1 MVKSTLMLNNIISE
15 QEKQLLINAI
25 GESENVV
32 VVAHVAPDGDAVG
45 SSLALSG
52 VLRKIGRNVEVIMPD
67 SLPKSIVFLQGAYD
81 IKIYKE
87 NQEKCDR
94 IIAEAD
100 TLFCLDFNE
109 PKRVDLMQ
117 SAIENASAYKVMI
130 DHHINPSDFCNLVIS
145 YPHLSSTSLLVYKVL
160 TQLGLD
166 IKITKAEAEAIYT
179 GMMTDT
185 GNFSYN
191 SNDSDIYIAISQ
203 LLKYGIDK
211 DEIYKIVCNTSTINK
226 LKLNSYAISDKMEI
240 LDGGVAIITLSRAEL
255 NRYSYQKGDTE
266 GLVNQPLGI
275 EGVNISIFFR
285 EENNYVKVSLRS
297 VGDNPV
303 NIIASELYNGG
314 GHKNASGGEFFGT
327 MEEAVTLLKSQIH
340 KYYK

>member
-1 MVKSTLMLNNIISE
+1 MDNNEVMLKNIISE
-15 QEKQLLINAI
+15 QEKQLLIKAI
-25 GESENVV
+25 EESKNVV
-32 VVAHVAPDGDAVG
+32 VVAHTAPDGDAVG

-52 VLRKIGRNVEVIMPD
+52 VLKKMGKNVEVVMPD
-67 SLPKSIVFLQGAYD
+67 ALPKSIMFLQGATN

-87 NQEKCDR
+87 NQEECSR
-94 IIAEAD
+94 VIENAD
-100 TLFCLDFNE
+100 TIFCLDFNE

-117 SAIENASAYKVMI
+117 SAIENATAYKVMI
-130 DHHINPSDFCNLVIS
+130 DHHINPSDFCDLVIS
-145 YPHLSSTSLLVYKVL
+145 YPHLSSTSLLVYKVIV
-160 TQLGLD
+160 QLALD
-166 IKITKAEAEAIYT
+166 NLISKPEAEAIYT

-203 LLKYGIDK
+203 LLQRGIDK

-226 LKLNSYAISDKMEI
+226 LKLNSYAISEKMEI
-240 LDGGVAIITLSRAEL
+240 LDGGVAIITLSRLEL

-275 EGVNISIFFR
+275 EGVNISIFYR
-285 EENNYVKVSLRS
+285 EENGYVKVSLRS
-297 VGDNPV
+297 VGEYPV
-303 NIIASELYNGG
+303 NIIASDLYNGG

-327 MEEAVTLLKSQIH
+327 MTDAVELFKSKLQNYI
-340 KYYK
+340 

>member
-1 MVKSTLMLNNIISE
+1 MDNNVLMINDIISE
-15 QEKQLLINAI
+15 QEQQQLTTAI
-25 GESENVV
+25 EVSKNVV

-52 VLRKIGRNVEVIMPD
+52 VLRKLGKNVNVVMPD
-67 SLPKSIVFLQGAYD
+67 ALPKSIMFLQGAAD

-87 NQEKCDR
+87 KPEECDS
-94 IIAEAD
+94 IIANAD

-117 SAIENASAYKVMI
+117 NAILEASAYKIMI
-130 DHHINPSDFCNLVIS
+130 DHHINPSDFCDLVIS
-145 YPHLSSTSLLVYKVL
+145 YPQLSSTSLLVYKIIM
-160 TQLGLD
+160 QLSLD
-166 IKITKAEAEAIYT
+166 VMVAKAEAEAVYT

-203 LLKYGIDK
+203 LLQRGIDK

-226 LKLNSYAISDKMEI
+226 LKLNSYAISEKMEI
-240 LDGGVAIITLSRAEL
+240 LEGGVAIITLSKDEL

-275 EGVNISIFFR
+275 EGVNISIFYR
-285 EENNYVKVSLRS
+285 EESDFVKVSLRS
-297 VGDNPV
+297 VGDYAV

-327 MEEAVTLLKSQIH
+327 MTEAVELLKNKLQ
-340 KYYK
+340 KYI

>member
-1 MVKSTLMLNNIISE
+1 MDNNELMINNIISE
-15 QEKQLLINAI
+15 QEQQLLTKAI
-25 GESENVV
+25 ETSNNVV

-52 VLRKIGRNVEVIMPD
+52 VLTKLGKNVNVVMPD
-67 SLPKSIVFLQGAYD
+67 ALPKSIMFLQGAAD

-87 NQEKCDR
+87 NQEECNS
-94 IIAEAD
+94 IIANAD

-117 SAIENASAYKVMI
+117 NAIVEASAYKIMI
-130 DHHINPSDFCNLVIS
+130 DHHINPSDFCDLVIS
-145 YPHLSSTSLLVYKVL
+145 YPQLSSTSLLVYKIIV
-160 TQLGLD
+160 QLSLD
-166 IKITKAEAEAIYT
+166 SMVAKAEAEAVYT

-203 LLKYGIDK
+203 LLQRGIDK

-226 LKLNSYAISDKMEI
+226 LKLNSYAISEKMEI
-240 LDGGVAIITLSRAEL
+240 LEGGVAIITLSKDEL
-255 NRYSYQKGDTE
+255 NRYSYEKGDTE

-275 EGVNISIFFR
+275 EGVNISIFYR
-285 EENNYVKVSLRS
+285 EESDYVKVSLRS
-297 VGDNPV
+297 VGDYAV
-303 NIIASELYNGG
+303 NIIASDLYNGG

-327 MEEAVTLLKSQIH
+327 MTEAVELFKSKLQ
-340 KYYK
+340 KYI